1 MSGRKRWFALVLGLG
16 AAVVAGPAMAT
27 DYPNGPVRVISDSS
41 PGSAVDVGLR
51 IIADG
56 MSKHWGQQVLI
67 VNQPGAAGAISA
79 RNAAQAAPDGYTLF
93 APALSL
99 FLAVPGK
106 AANLPLMVPRDFVAV
121 GFTVDQPLAIGVS
134 PQLGV
139 KNLAALIELAKAKP
153 GQISYAVTGVGRL
166 THLLGELIQLRT
178 GIKLQMVPYSGG
190 SAQAFT
196 DVIAG
201 RIPVVIEG
209 YTGLSGAFQSG
220 GILPL
225 AVASPKR
232 LPGIDLPTVAET
244 LPGVVA
250 SGWQAVVAPLG
261 TPQDAIAKAG
271 QALRESL
278 ESAEVRDK
286 LAARGSYAR
295 PLSAAET
302 EAAIRDQQEQ
312 WKPALERVAQQTQA
326 K

>member
-1 MSGRKRWFALVLGLG
+1 MPCFALTLLLGLSG
-16 AAVVAGPAMAT
+16 VVAIAPASAT

-139 KNLAALIELAKAKP
+139 KSLAALIELAKAKP

-178 GIKLQMVPYSGG
+178 GITLQMVPYSGG

-220 GILPL
+220 GITPL

-232 LPGIDLPTVAET
+232 LPGIDLSTVAET

-261 TPQDAIAKAG
+261 TSEEVITKAS
-271 QALRESL
+271 QALRISL
-278 ESAEVRDK
+278 ESAEVKDK

-295 PLSAAET
+295 PLSPAET
-302 EAAIRDQQEQ
+302 AAAIHDQQQQ
-312 WKPALERVAQQTQA
+312 WKPVLERVAQQTQSR
-326 K
+326 